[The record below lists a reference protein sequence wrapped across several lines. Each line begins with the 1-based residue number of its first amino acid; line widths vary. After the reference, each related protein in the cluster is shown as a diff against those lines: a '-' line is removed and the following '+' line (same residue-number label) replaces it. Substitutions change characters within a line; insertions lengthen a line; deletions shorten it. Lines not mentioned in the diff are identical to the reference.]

1 MARLKKP
8 KKKITIGKKPLN
20 RKPPKKPKK
29 PMDKLKD
36 MRKNRLF
43 EAPNIIKVPGR
54 KKPFINRFR
63 AAGKKI

>member
-1 MARLKKP
+1 MARRKKP
-8 KKKITIGKKPLN
+8 IGKKPLN
-20 RKPPKKPKK
+20 RKPPKKPKTL
-29 PMDKLKD
+29 MDRRME

-43 EAPNIIKVPGR
+43 ESPNIIKVPGR